1 MDHNQRYSLR
11 HRKRK
16 VDAHMLITHDNLELL
31 ETQCDK
37 LGVPPTEDREGVR
50 DEHVFNQMELEQYAM
65 YHWIA
70 EQIPSGTEVADVGCG
85 PGIGAK
91 LLIDA
96 GLQVTGYDIS
106 PKARELA
113 TARGVPFVQGDP
125 ENPLKISIEDE
136 SYDYLTCIEVIEHIQ
151 DPHPFIAELSRA
163 GTNNMTLFVSTPNR
177 AYHMLFHRHADSF
190 RWDGGKCAN
199 PSHWR
204 EWLPHESAAI
214 LSEHFDSVEAYTPV
228 PNDTHSSF
236 DISGEVVDIARY
248 GPTLM
253 VCQKPVGRSGG

>member
-1 MDHNQRYSLR
+1 MKVNQES
-11 HRKRK
+11 
-16 VDAHMLITHDNLELL
+16 VELL
-31 ETQCDK
+31 QAQGDK
-37 LGVPPTEDREGVR
+37 LGVPPTEDRDAVR

-70 EQIPSGTEVADVGCG
+70 DHIPSGTEVADVGCG

-106 PKARELA
+106 PKAQKLA
-113 TARGVPFVQGDP
+113 TERGVPFVMGDQD
-125 ENPLKISIEDE
+125 NPLKISIEDDT
-136 SYDYLTCIEVIEHIQ
+136 YDYLTCIEVIEHIK

-163 GTNNMTLFVSTPNR
+163 GTSNMTLFVSTPNR
-177 AYHMLFHRHADSF
+177 AYHMLFHRHSDAF
-190 RWDGGKCAN
+190 TWDGGKCAN

-204 EWLPHESAAI
+204 EWLPHESAS
-214 LSEHFDSVEAYTPV
+214 LLLEHFEEVEVFAPV

-236 DISGEVVDIARY
+236 SISGEVTDIARY

-253 VCQKPVGRSGG
+253 VCQSPKTVSEVRQ